1 MDLDAP
7 VHAYVPSSAGCWN
20 AFVQMQADEMQ
31 RFRNPPAR
39 GLVVDAYMAQHP
51 GDGTDRRDRQ
61 SVFIHLIGL
70 CAGLED
76 GTPHHQLR
84 HLFRRVLDRHPDF
97 PALTRRQGPGPLTV
111 LHIVG
116 ASDLTDH
123 ERRAREWATAV
134 WESWSSEHGRIRHAL
149 RAAAGSS

>member
-1 MDLDAP
+1 MSSGATTTCDGCGGLFVDLDAP
-7 VHAYVPSSAGCWN
+7 GHAYVPSSAGCWN

-97 PALTRRQGPGPLTV
+97 PALTR
-111 LHIVG
+111 
-116 ASDLTDH
+116 
-123 ERRAREWATAV
+123 
-134 WESWSSEHGRIRHAL
+134 
-149 RAAAGSS
+149 